1 MSELQYKPSARWIR
15 YLRSYGPTPNNAV
28 MFDEHVTKAA
38 RLAKI
43 DPIEL
48 PIPLL
53 PNILEAVHAEGGG
66 SIIIAGTAGDG
77 KTYHCRALW
86 EAIGGDPSE
95 WNDSHAAIKSL
106 NINNDKKIYFV
117 KDLSELNE
125 QDGKF
130 VLELLERSVLENDN
144 KNILVIAANHGQILE
159 RLRKRSYKEFSTHP
173 IRETLEQVFLQTG
186 EGLSRLHVF
195 DLSRS
200 THRKSLTDVLDILIT
215 HPEWEKCSNCYF
227 QSSGKG
233 CPISENR
240 QRLLGATFESEQL
253 RSRLSDLI
261 DIARLN
267 GSHLPVRDLLAL
279 CANILLG
286 HAEVKD
292 GLMRCDDIEK
302 IVNEGTFSKGNLYD
316 NIMAKNLPNQR
327 VGERPVFKA
336 LSSFQIG
343 EETTN
348 EIDGLLIYGRYDSEL
363 SPIYEDLIESDK
375 QYGGS
380 AYFKKAQEA
389 YLEGD
394 EYQKENINQKLI
406 QLLESQRRRL
416 FFTLP
421 DSSLGKNYFWNLSAY
436 KYAASYLDLIKKLK
450 NNHPIPEDIRQ
461 LITLGINRIMTGILV
476 EEVEIIIVATS
487 GGFTE
492 SKVSVLTKE
501 EIPARPTRRNTEG
514 MLIKLNHNNRP
525 LINFHMEDDK
535 DGVSFE
541 LTPIRFE
548 FLARVA
554 NGILPNSFSS
564 ECLED
569 LLALKSKLLRR
580 AEQIQLEFGDSYIA
594 NDINTLSLKF
604 VNDGFSHGSKHISVR
619 LDK

>member
-1 MSELQYKPSARWIR
+1 MSDLQYKPSARWIR

-53 PNILEAVHAEGGG
+53 SNILKAVHAEDGG
-66 SIIIAGTAGDG
+66 SIVIAGTAGDG

-95 WNDSHAAIKSL
+95 WNDSHAAIKNL
-106 NINNDKKIYFV
+106 NINNKIIYFV

-125 QDGKF
+125 KDGKF

-144 KNILVIAANHGQILE
+144 KHILVIAANHGQILE

-286 HAEVKD
+286 HADVKD

-363 SPIYEDLIESDK
+363 SPIYEDLIENDK

-436 KYAASYLDLIKKLK
+436 KYAASYLDLIKNLK
-450 NNHPIPEDIRQ
+450 NNQPIPEDIRQ

-476 EEVEIIIVATS
+476 EEVENIIVATS

-535 DGVSFE
+535 DGVPFE

-594 NDINTLSLKF
+594 NNINTLPLKF

>member
-1 MSELQYKPSARWIR
+1 MSEMNYKPSMRWVR

-43 DPIEL
+43 DPIKL

-53 PNILEAVHAEGGG
+53 SDILHKINEGDGG
-66 SIIIAGTAGDG
+66 AIIIAGTAGDG
-77 KTYHCRALW
+77 KTYHCRSLW
-86 EAIGGDPSE
+86 EALGGQSSE
-95 WNDSHAAIKSL
+95 WNDSNAVIKTL
-106 NINNDKKIYFV
+106 NIENNKKISFV

-125 QDGKF
+125 QDGTFILK
-130 VLELLERSVLENDN
+130 LLEEVVLENDN
-144 KNILVIAANHGQILE
+144 ENILVIAANHGQILE
-159 RLRKRSYKEFSTHP
+159 RLRKRSYKEFDVHP
-173 IRETLEQVFLQTG
+173 IRASLEQVFLQMG
-186 EGLSRLHVF
+186 EGISRLHVY

-200 THRKSLTDVLDILIT
+200 THRKSLTDVLDILIK
-215 HPEWEKCSNCYF
+215 HPEWDKCTSCYY
-227 QSSGKG
+227 QNTDKG

-240 QRLLGATFESEQL
+240 QRLLGTTLESEQL
-253 RSRLSDLI
+253 RSRLSDLV

-286 HAEVKD
+286 HPDVKD
-292 GLMRCDDIEK
+292 GLMRCDDVEK
-302 IVNEGTFSKGNLYD
+302 IINNGTFFKGNLYD
-316 NIMAKNLPNQR
+316 NIMAKNIPNQR

-348 EIDGLLIYGRYDSEL
+348 AIDSLLIYGRYDKTLNEL
-363 SPIYEDLIESDK
+363 YETLIESDK
-375 QYGGS
+375 RYGS
-380 AYFKKAQEA
+380 SLLFNKVQDA

-394 EYQKENINQKLI
+394 EYEKENINHELI

-421 DSSLGKNYFWNLSAY
+421 KIGSDEDYYWNLSAY
-436 KYAASYLDLIKKLK
+436 KYASYYLDIIESLHNKQTVSE
-450 NNHPIPEDIRQ
+450 HIRK
-461 LITLGINRIMTGILV
+461 LITLGINRIMTGILMDDV
-476 EEVEIIIVATS
+476 ENIVVATS
-487 GGFTE
+487 GGFTD
-492 SKVSVLTKE
+492 SKVSILSKE
-501 EIPARPTRRNTEG
+501 EISARPTRRNTEG
-514 MLIKLNHNNRP
+514 MLIHLNHNNRP
-525 LINFHMEDDK
+525 QISFHMVEDK
-535 DGVSFE
+535 EGVPFE

-580 AEQIQLEFGDSYIA
+580 AEKLQLEFNDDVA
-594 NDINTLSLKF
+594 NDMDNLELNFI
-604 VNDGFSHGSKHISVR
+604 NDGFSRGSKNISVS
-619 LDK
+619 LNK

>member
-1 MSELQYKPSARWIR
+1 MSDLQHKPSARWIR

-53 PNILEAVHAEGGG
+53 ADILEVVNSDAGG

-86 EAIGGDPSE
+86 EALGGEPSE

-106 NINNDKKIYFV
+106 NIDNNKKIYFV

-125 QDGKF
+125 KDGRF
-130 VLELLERSVLENDN
+130 VIELLEKSVLEDDENV
-144 KNILVIAANHGQILE
+144 LVIAANHGQILE
-159 RLRKRSYKEFSTHP
+159 RLRKRSYKEYKVHP
-173 IRETLEQVFLQTG
+173 IRETLEQVFLETG
-186 EGLSRLHVF
+186 EGFPRLNVF

-200 THRKSLTDVLDILIT
+200 AHRKSLTDVLDILIN
-215 HPEWEKCSNCYF
+215 HSEWDKCASCYF

-240 QRLLGATFESEQL
+240 QRLLGKNSESEQL

-286 HAEVKD
+286 HPDVKD
-292 GLMRCDDIEK
+292 GLMRCDDVEK
-302 IVNEGTFSKGNLYD
+302 ISNDGTFSKGNLYD

-327 VGERPVFKA
+327 VAERPVFKA

-348 EIDGLLIYGRYDSEL
+348 EIDNLLIYGRYDKDLNE
-363 SPIYEDLIESDK
+363 IYEEIIDSD
-375 QYGGS
+375 QSYGGS
-380 AYFKKAQEA
+380 SLFKKVQEA

-394 EYQKENINQKLI
+394 EYEKENINQQLVE
-406 QLLESQRRRL
+406 LLESQRRRL

-421 DSSLGKNYFWNLSAY
+421 KSSLGENYYWNLSAY
-436 KYAASYLDLIKKLK
+436 KYASCYLAIIENLH
-450 NNHPIPEDIRQ
+450 NNQPISEQIRK

-476 EEVEIIIVATS
+476 EDVENIVVATS
-487 GGFTE
+487 GGFTD
-492 SKVSVLTKE
+492 SKVSVLSKE
-501 EIPARPTRRNTEG
+501 EISARPIRRNKEG
-514 MLIKLNHNNRP
+514 MLISLNHNNRP
-525 LINFHMEDDK
+525 LINFHMMDDEV
-535 DGVSFE
+535 GVPFE

-554 NGILPNSFSS
+554 TGILPNSFSS

-580 AEQIQLEFGDSYIA
+580 AEKIQREFDSCYGA
-594 NDINTLSLKF
+594 NNGNTLILNL
-604 VNDGFSHGSKHISVR
+604 VNDGFSHGSKSISVR
-619 LDK
+619 LNK

>member
-1 MSELQYKPSARWIR
+1 MSDLQYKPSARWIR

-43 DPIEL
+43 DPIKL

-53 PNILEAVHAEGGG
+53 SNILQAIHSEEGG

-86 EAIGGDPSE
+86 EEVGGDPKE
-95 WNDSHAAIKSL
+95 WNDSHEAIKS
-106 NINNDKKIYFV
+106 IKIENDKTIYFV

-125 QDGKF
+125 NDGKF
-130 VLELLERSVLENDN
+130 VLELLEQSVLENEN
-144 KNILVIAANHGQILE
+144 KHILVIAANHGQILE
-159 RLRKRSYKEFSTHP
+159 RLRKRSYQEYSIHP
-173 IRETLEQVFLQTG
+173 IRESLEQVFLQTG
-186 EGLSRLHVF
+186 NGLPRLHVF
-195 DLSRS
+195 DLSHS
-200 THRKSLTDVLDILIT
+200 THRKSLTDVLDILIN

-227 QSSGKG
+227 QNNGQG
-233 CPISENR
+233 CPINENR
-240 QRLLGATFESEQL
+240 QRLLDTTQESKQL

-267 GSHLPVRDLLAL
+267 GSHLPVRDLLAV

-286 HAEVKD
+286 HTDVKD
-292 GLMRCDDIEK
+292 GLMRCDDVEK
-302 IVNEGTFSKGNLYD
+302 IVNDGTFSKGNLYD
-316 NIMAKNLPNQR
+316 NVMGKNLPNQR
-327 VGERPVFKA
+327 VVERPVFKA

-348 EIDGLLIYGRYDSEL
+348 EIDGLLIYGRYDTEL
-363 SPIYEDLIESDK
+363 NPIYKGLIENDIK
-375 QYGGS
+375 YGCTV
-380 AYFKKAQEA
+380 YFQKAQEA

-394 EYQKENINQKLI
+394 EFQKESINEELI
-406 QLLESQRRRL
+406 RLLESQRRRL

-421 DSSLGKNYFWNLSAY
+421 DNSLGKNYFWNLSAY
-436 KYAASYLDLIKKLK
+436 KYAAHYLDIIRNLK
-450 NNHPIPEDIRQ
+450 NNQPIPENIRQ

-476 EEVEIIIVATS
+476 EDVEKIIVATS

-492 SKVSVLTKE
+492 SKVSVLAKE
-501 EIPARPTRRNTEG
+501 EISARPTRRNTEG
-514 MLIKLNHNNRP
+514 MLMKLNHNNRP
-525 LINFHMEDDK
+525 SIYFHMIDDSI
-535 DGVSFE
+535 GVPFE

-554 NGILPNSFSS
+554 TGILPNSFSS

-580 AEQIQLEFGDSYIA
+580 AEQIQLEFGENYPA
-594 NDINTLSLKF
+594 NDSNSLLLSF
-604 VNDGFSHGSKHISVR
+604 VNDGFTHGPNNISVR
-619 LDK
+619 LNK